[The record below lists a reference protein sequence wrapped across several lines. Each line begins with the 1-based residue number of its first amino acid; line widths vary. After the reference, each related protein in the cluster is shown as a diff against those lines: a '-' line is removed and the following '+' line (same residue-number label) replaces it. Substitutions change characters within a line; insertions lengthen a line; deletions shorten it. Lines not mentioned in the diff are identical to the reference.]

1 MTRTS
6 RTSRTRRTSRRRTA
20 DDRVLPRDAPDA
32 RGLPTSPVYLQI
44 YAAVAA
50 IPSGRVAT
58 YGQVARVAG
67 LPGRARQ
74 VGYALH
80 ALPPGSPIPW
90 QRVVNA
96 RGAISLPELGG
107 AAARQRERLAD
118 EGVEVDVRGRV
129 DLRRYGWSA

>member
-1 MTRTS
+1 MS
-6 RTSRTRRTSRRRTA
+6 RKSSGREGG
-20 DDRVLPRDAPDA
+20 DRPLAEKDPDGA
-32 RGLPTSPVYLQI
+32 GVRLSPAYRQI

-50 IPSGRVAT
+50 IPRGRVAT

-107 AAARQRERLAD
+107 AAARQRELLAD
-118 EGVEVDVRGRV
+118 EGVELDQRGRV
-129 DLRRYGWSA
+129 DLRRYGWRA

>member
-1 MTRTS
+1 VS
-6 RTSRTRRTSRRRTA
+6 RKSSVRKGRDRPLTA
-20 DDRVLPRDAPDA
+20 DDPNGDGVRI
-32 RGLPTSPVYLQI
+32 SPAYRQI

-50 IPSGRVAT
+50 IPRGRVAT

-107 AAARQRERLAD
+107 AAARQRDLLAD
-118 EGVEVDVRGRV
+118 DGVELDARGRI
-129 DLRRYGWSA
+129 DLRRYGWRA